1 MAQVGRISGPLLQDN
16 LLRNGSDLA
25 FRNDSGT
32 TQLLYLDVNAN
43 KIGINKNSPITEL
56 NIEGTASSTNWN
68 TTALTS
74 LTSYDISNNN
84 INVRSGNINLNA
96 GTAIKLSNL
105 ETEAF
110 RATDNTISTY
120 VSNAN
125 IDLRPWQEY
134 GELGNDADP
143 FLDGL
148 VDSITDQARGRHSP
162 GSADYEFWTT
172 VLPSGF
178 QRGDWNED
186 GDIDI
191 DDAIGF
197 LSFRRG
203 RISDSTE
210 SGQIAIA
217 KGYAIV
223 NAKLPNVESLAD
235 TNVTGN
241 IHATGNITSDGSIT
255 IGDSNDDNLIFRA
268 EVQSNII
275 PDTSNTY
282 ALGSPS
288 KRFSQLYSALLNG
301 DNVVA
306 GNVNV
311 SGIDPLTN
319 RQGNSFWVA
328 QNGDDTNAGD
338 HPNGPFKTIKR
349 ALDASDASTGGP
361 IVIHVMPG
369 GYEEEL
375 PLVVP
380 NNVTIKGEDF
390 RNTIIRPTSAD
401 QSKDVFHLN
410 GESTVSNITIKD
422 FYYDSGNDTG
432 YAFRFAPGA
441 VISSRSP
448 YIQNVTVITQGTTTS
463 ASDPRGFASGD
474 AGKGAL
480 IDGAAVPSA
489 SNEASMLFHS
499 ATFITP
505 GVDAITM
512 TNGVRVEWLNSFSYF
527 ANRGLYAKNGATGH
541 LSTDGSTIQYGAE
554 IRSIGSASVY
564 GNIGAE
570 ADGDDCIM
578 YLIAHNF
585 AYIGA
590 GKFVDNDPSRAIQ
603 SQEVIEQNDGKVYHV
618 SQDHGGDFRVGD
630 QFFVNF
636 DTGTTSLDLTAAQ
649 VDSLQTLNIT
659 DSGGTTVVTPS
670 LIDIGNFR
678 IQDNNIDTLF
688 GAMNI
693 DATTEIKFNN
703 DVNFKKNLSLTGNI
717 SVGRELIT
725 FGDTFGQD
733 TIDINADINSNV
745 VPDISGYYNLG
756 SSLYKW
762 KQGYFSEANISDV
775 KFKDTTVTTNISNS
789 DLELQ
794 ANGTGKIY
802 LSDANLEITNATT
815 IAGLTTLQDT
825 NITGNVVLTGDYN
838 ISDNFNVTGNL
849 IVQQNLSAVSAS
861 LEKINIFTNVI
872 ETFSADD
879 DLDIRASGTGNIL
892 FDENLIISKNITVQ
906 GTTSTIDLNI
916 TKTSADFSTGDI
928 EIYDNV
934 ITTQNTNSNLELRSV
949 GTSSVQFEQVLV
961 DGQNISS
968 ATNITIDPL
977 QNLLINATGAI
988 KLPTGNTS
996 QRSQT
1001 QGDIR
1006 FNTEKNAFELYINS
1020 AIALGGVYSDDL
1032 LTKVIAHPTNNTLQ
1046 LDIASV
1052 NLGSFD
1058 SDGINIHAMQIEDI
1072 NLDANTIST
1081 NVSNSDLE
1089 LITDGSGNTVVA
1101 DITIDSNTITN
1112 TANDAITLL
1121 SNTDNGYWQFSGSGV
1136 IRMPF
1141 GDNSTRPTSPEIGF
1155 TRVNTDSDE
1164 LESWN
1169 GTSWETSAGR
1179 FDSISIEDME
1189 DEALVQ
1195 SLIYG

>member
-1 MAQVGRISGPLLQDN
+1 LAQVGRISGPLLQDN
-16 LLRNGSDLA
+16 LLRNGLDIA

-32 TQLLYLDVNAN
+32 TQLLYLDVNTG
-43 KIGINKNSPITEL
+43 KVGINKNAPIVEL
-56 NIEGTASSTNWN
+56 NVEGDARSTKWN

-74 LTSYDISNNN
+74 LTGYEISNNN

-110 RATDNTISTY
+110 QATDNTISTH

-134 GELGNDADP
+134 ELDDSDP
-143 FLDGL
+143 FIADLNDTL
-148 VDSITDQARGRHSP
+148 LQVSRGQIGP
-162 GSADYEFWTT
+162 GNADYEFWTT

-178 QRGDWNED
+178 QRGDWNES
-186 GDIDI
+186 GNINI
-191 DDAIGF
+191 DDVIGF
-197 LSFRRG
+197 LNFTRG
-203 RISDSTE
+203 NVSPPSAAYDR
-210 SGQIAIA
+210 GIAI
-217 KGYAIV
+217 I

-241 IHATGNITSDGSIT
+241 IHATGNITTDGNIIVGDQNTDSI
-255 IGDSNDDNLIFRA
+255 IINA
-268 EVQSNII
+268 EVTSNII
-275 PDTSNTY
+275 PAANNTY
-282 ALGSPS
+282 ALGAPT
-288 KRFSQLYSALLNG
+288 KRWDYLYSTLING
-301 DNVVA
+301 TNVVTS
-306 GNVNV
+306 NFNV
-311 SGIDPLTN
+311 SGIDPLTL
-319 RQGNSFWVA
+319 RQGNIFWVA
-328 QNGDDTNAGD
+328 QNGDDTNVGD
-338 HPNGPFKTIKR
+338 HPNGPFKTLKH
-349 ALDASDASTGGP
+349 ALDVVDASTQGP
-361 IVIHVMPG
+361 VTIHVMPG

-380 NNVTIKGEDF
+380 PNVTIRGEDF

-410 GESTVSNITIKD
+410 GETTIQNITIKD

-441 VISSRSP
+441 VISTRSP

-512 TNGVRVEWLNSFSYF
+512 TNGVRVEWLNSFTYF
-527 ANRGLYAKNGATGH
+527 ANRGLYAKNGVTGH
-541 LSTDGSTIQYGAE
+541 LSTDGSTVQYGAE

-564 GNIGAE
+564 GNKGAE
-570 ADGDDCIM
+570 ADGNNCIM

-590 GKFVDNDPSRAIQ
+590 GKFVDNDPSRSIQ
-603 SQEVIEQNDGKVYHV
+603 ANETTELNSGKIYHV
-618 SQDHGGDFRVGD
+618 SQDHGGDFRIGD
-630 QFFVNF
+630 QFFVDF
-636 DTGTTSLDLTAAQ
+636 DTGTTSLNLTAAQ

-659 DSGGTTVVTPS
+659 DSNGTTVVTPA

-678 IQDNNIDTLF
+678 ISDNNIDTLF
-688 GAMNI
+688 GAINI
-693 DATTEIKFNN
+693 DAATEIIFKN

-733 TIDINADINSNV
+733 TIDINADISSDV

-756 SSLYKW
+756 SSSYKW
-762 KQGYFSEANISDV
+762 KQGYFSEANIADIR
-775 KFKDTTVTTNISNS
+775 FKDTTVTTNISNS

-794 ANGTGKIY
+794 ANGTGEIY
-802 LSDANLEITNATT
+802 LPDADLEITNAATVT
-815 IAGLTTLQDT
+815 GSTTLKNT
-825 NITGNVVLTGDYN
+825 NITGNVVLVGDYN
-838 ISDNFNVTGNL
+838 ITDNFNLTGNL
-849 IVQQNLSAVSAS
+849 IVQQNFSAVQAT
-861 LEKINIFTNVI
+861 LEKVNIKNNVI
-872 ETFSADD
+872 ETYSGNDN
-879 DLDIRASGTGNIL
+879 LDIRASGTGNIL
-892 FDENLIISKNITVQ
+892 FDESVIINKNLTVL
-906 GTTSTIDLNI
+906 GTTTAVDLNLASV
-916 TKTSADFSTGDI
+916 TADLSTGDI
-928 EIYDNV
+928 DIFDNI
-934 ITTQNTNSNLELRSV
+934 ITTTNSNSNLDLRSI
-949 GTSSVQFEQVLV
+949 GSSTVQLEQILL
-961 DGQNISS
+961 DGANISS
-968 ATNITIDPL
+968 ATNITLEPTE
-977 QNLLINATGAI
+977 NLIINTDKALN
-988 KLPTGNTS
+988 LPSGDIS

-1006 FNTEKNAFELYINS
+1006 FNTEKNVFELYVNS
-1020 AIALGGVYSDDL
+1020 AVALGGVYSDNL
-1032 LTKVIAHPTNNTLQ
+1032 FTSVLAHPTNNTLQ
-1046 LDIASV
+1046 LNVANV
-1052 NLGSFD
+1052 NVGSFD
-1058 SDGINIHAMQIEDI
+1058 SDGINIHQMQVEDI
-1072 NLDANTIST
+1072 NIDANTIGT

-1089 LITDGSGNTVVA
+1089 LVPDGSGDVVI
-1101 DITIDSNTITN
+1101 DNITFDDNAIKN
-1112 TANDAITLL
+1112 TANNAVTLL
-1121 SNTDNGYWQFSGSGV
+1121 SNTANGYWKFGGTGT

-1155 TRVNTDSDE
+1155 TRVNTVSNE
-1164 LESWN
+1164 MESWN
-1169 GTSWETSAGR
+1169 GTAWETSAGK
-1179 FDSISIEDME
+1179 FDSISVEDME